1 MGFSTVVITGQVGN
15 KFVLGSDSD
24 VLTMTQPMTVR
35 RIVGDC
41 TLTGLSKPRYK
52 LVKGAMMSFLKPESL
67 QSYVSRLDEIVNAHI
82 VSEIKEKE
90 SIKAVDFMTKLTF
103 DVTFTILFGIDR
115 KSPKEAVFH
124 DFDQI
129 FKARKQELLDGMINP
144 RNDLLTWML
153 AIREENQEPI
163 TRDELIDNFIGIVIA
178 SHGTTSIL
186 LSLMMWKL
194 ARDPKIV
201 AKVSEVSCHYAK
213 SIISV
218 ISEQMEIFL
227 RKRRSGEEK
236 LTWTNLQSMKY
247 TWRVAQELMRI
258 IPLVFGNFRE
268 AAKDLYFGGYF
279 IPKGWKVF
287 WVSHGTQMNENIFE
301 NSKVFDP
308 SRFEN
313 PSKPIFP
320 YTYVPFGGGP
330 HMCSGNEFARVEIL
344 TIIHHMVT
352 KFEWSQGD
360 PDETITWQPLPY
372 PSIGL
377 PIKIKPLIQS

>member
-1 MGFSTVVITGQVGN
+1 MVFPTVVIIGQVGN

-24 VLTMTQPMTVR
+24 VFTMTQPITAR

-41 TLTGLSKPRYK
+41 TLTALSKPRYK

-67 QSYVSRLDEIVNAHI
+67 QSYVSHLDEIVNAHI

-90 SIKAVDFMTKLTF
+90 SINAVDFMKKLTF

-115 KSPKEAVFH
+115 KSPKEAMFH

-129 FKARKQELLDGMINP
+129 FKAWKQELLDGMINL

-163 TRDELIDNFIGIVIA
+163 TRVELIDSFIGIVIA
-178 SHGTTSIL
+178 SHDTTSIL

-194 ARDPKIV
+194 ARDPKII
-201 AKVSEVSCHYAK
+201 AKVHE
-213 SIISV
+213 
-218 ISEQMEIFL
+218 EQMEIFL
-227 RKRRSGEEK
+227 RKRRSGEKK
-236 LTWTNLQSMKY
+236 LTWTDLQSMKY

-258 IPLVFGNFRE
+258 IPLVFRNFRE

-279 IPKGWKVF
+279 IPKRWKVF
-287 WVSHGTQMNENIFE
+287 WVSYGIQINENIFE
-301 NSKVFDP
+301 NPKVFDP

-313 PSKPIFP
+313 PSKPISP
-320 YTYVPFGGGP
+320 DMYVPFGGGP
-330 HMCSGNEFARVEIL
+330 HMCSGNKFARVEIL

-360 PDETITWQPLPY
+360 
-372 PSIGL
+372 SR
-377 PIKIKPLIQS
+377 

>member
-1 MGFSTVVITGQVGN
+1 MI
-15 KFVLGSDSD
+15 
-24 VLTMTQPMTVR
+24 
-35 RIVGDC
+35 
-41 TLTGLSKPRYK
+41 LS
-52 LVKGAMMSFLKPESL
+52 
-67 QSYVSRLDEIVNAHI
+67 
-82 VSEIKEKE
+82 
-90 SIKAVDFMTKLTF
+90 
-103 DVTFTILFGIDR
+103 ILM
-115 KSPKEAVFH
+115 K
-124 DFDQI
+124 
-129 FKARKQELLDGMINP
+129 RKQELLDGMINP

-178 SHGTTSIL
+178 SHDTTSIL
-186 LSLMMWKL
+186 LTN
-194 ARDPKIV
+194 
-201 AKVSEVSCHYAK
+201 

-236 LTWTNLQSMKY
+236 LTCTDLQSMKY
-247 TWRVAQELMRI
+247 TWRVAQEFMKI
-258 IPLVFGNFRE
+258 IPLVFENFRE
-268 AAKDLYFGGYF
+268 AVKDLYFGGYF

-301 NSKVFDP
+301 NPKVFDP

-320 YTYVPFGGGP
+320 YMYVPFGGGP
-330 HMCSGNEFARVEIL
+330 HMCSGNDFARVEIL

-360 PDETITWQPLPY
+360 
-372 PSIGL
+372 SR
-377 PIKIKPLIQS
+377 